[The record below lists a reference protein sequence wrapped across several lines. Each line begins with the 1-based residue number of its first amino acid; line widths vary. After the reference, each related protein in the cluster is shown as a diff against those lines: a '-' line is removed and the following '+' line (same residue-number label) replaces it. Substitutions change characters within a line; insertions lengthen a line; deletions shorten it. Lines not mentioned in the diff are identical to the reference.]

1 MLRFFKNKN
10 KKTGSRHYI
19 QSIQNQ
25 IKLFHQLEILQKKE
39 NISKNSTR
47 VTGLQLIKKDN
58 LDDSDVYG
66 RNGIKIIIVNV
77 NLGLISEIYILTQWN
92 DIIKSQRISVHHE
105 GDLVN
110 RSAEEEQTHLDCVV
124 VALRVQ
130 NIRNERNYLRD
141 QLRHLEDQFCLS
153 FFQKL
158 LLFLK
163 VSLIF

>member
-1 MLRFFKNKN
+1 MTHSRQSRAFNLIFFIFEQPIYGLLLRFFKNKN

-66 RNGIKIIIVNV
+66 RNGIPIIIINV
-77 NLGLISEIYILTQWN
+77 NLGLISEINILTQ
-92 DIIKSQRISVHHE
+92 
-105 GDLVN
+105 
-110 RSAEEEQTHLDCVV
+110 
-124 VALRVQ
+124 
-130 NIRNERNYLRD
+130 
-141 QLRHLEDQFCLS
+141 
-153 FFQKL
+153 
-158 LLFLK
+158 
-163 VSLIF
+163 